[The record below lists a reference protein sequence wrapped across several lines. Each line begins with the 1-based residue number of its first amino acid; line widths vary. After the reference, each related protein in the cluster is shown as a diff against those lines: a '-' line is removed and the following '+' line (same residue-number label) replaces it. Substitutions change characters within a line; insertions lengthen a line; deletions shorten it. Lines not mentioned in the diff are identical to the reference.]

1 MSRIFFCARAYSL
14 ICFGMWLLLSQVGSS
29 RVIQDDISSK
39 LIGSWAGEGK
49 AFGRPSRPEMKWEST
64 LNGKFIKLSYRTE
77 IKTSKGETEVFEGHG
92 YYKSLGAGKYQ
103 GNWFDSQG
111 SSHPINAVFQDNALT
126 ANWGTQETEL
136 GKTVYRLTSPN
147 EMELIDSVQKK
158 DGSWREFGRARL
170 KRK

>member
-1 MSRIFFCARAYSL
+1 MNRIFLRVGVYSL
-14 ICFGMWLLLSQVGSS
+14 ICLGISLLLSNGGSS
-29 RVIQDDISSK
+29 KVIQDDVSSK

-64 LNGKFIKLSYRTE
+64 LNGKFIKLSYRTL
-77 IKTSKGETEVFEGHG
+77 IQTPKGDEVFEGHG

-111 SSHPINAVFQDNALT
+111 SSHPISAVFANDALT
-126 ANWGTQETEL
+126 ANWGTQQTEL
-136 GKTVYRLTSPN
+136 GKTIYRLTSPD

-158 DGSWREFGRARL
+158 DGTWQEFGRARL